1 MPDKTFHCS
10 VITPEASVLET
21 DASFAALPAHDGEI
35 GILHD
40 RAPLLCKLGLG
51 ELRLDTADGK
61 RAYFI
66 DGGFAQVVR
75 NSVIVLTS
83 EAIARAD
90 LSADQ
95 AQKDLDRADALPATS
110 PREKEKRD
118 HDRARAKTILR
129 LVVRKT

>member
-1 MPDKTFHCS
+1 MADNTFQCS

-21 DASFAALPAHDGEI
+21 DATFAALPAHDGEI
-35 GILHD
+35 GVLRD

-75 NSVIVLTS
+75 NNVIVLTS
-83 EAIARAD
+83 EAVERKD
-90 LSADQ
+90 LSADE
-95 AQKDLDRADALPATS
+95 ARKALEDADALPHADALD
-110 PREKEKRD
+110 KEKRD
-118 HDRARAKTILR
+118 HARARAKAMLR
-129 LVVRKT
+129 LAGKSS